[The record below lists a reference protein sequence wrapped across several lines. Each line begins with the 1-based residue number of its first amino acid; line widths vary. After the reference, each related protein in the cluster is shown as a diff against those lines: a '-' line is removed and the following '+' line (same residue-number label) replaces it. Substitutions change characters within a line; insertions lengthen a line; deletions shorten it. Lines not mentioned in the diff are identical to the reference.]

1 MKTNSNDPLPD
12 VLNRRSADKLLSV
25 YMTAGFPH
33 LGDTVADIRALAEAG
48 IDFVEIGMPF
58 SDPLADG
65 PVIQQASS
73 QALENGMSLAL
84 LFDQLAAFRGQ
95 IPIPAILMGYINPVL
110 RFGVELFC
118 QKAKAAGVSGVIL
131 PDLPM
136 REYLL
141 GYREFFQSQGLHFI
155 FLVTPTTP
163 ESRIRQID
171 EMSTAF
177 IYAVGSSSTTGSRE
191 NDLNR
196 EAYLQRLRAMNL
208 KSPLVV
214 GFGIKDRE
222 SLQQAWK
229 YAKGGIVGT
238 AYIQRR
244 MAGQTS
250 GAAVLSL
257 LRHLGQTADNE
268 TSNAASRQSD
278 EGHLHN
284 PLNSKLFIP

>member
-1 MKTNSNDPLPD
+1 MKTKPTDALLE
-12 VLNRRSADKLLSV
+12 VLHRRSADKLLSV
-25 YMTAGFPH
+25 YMTAGFPR
-33 LGDTVADIRALAEAG
+33 LDDTVADVHALAEAG

-73 QALENGMSLAL
+73 QALGNGMNLAL
-84 LFDQLAAFRGQ
+84 LFDQLASFKGQ
-95 IPIPAILMGYINPVL
+95 MPIPAILMGYINPVL

-118 QKAKAAGVSGVIL
+118 QKAKAAGISGVIL

-136 REYLL
+136 REYLQ

-196 EAYLQRLRAMNL
+196 EAYLQRLQAMNL
-208 KSPLVV
+208 QSPLVV
-214 GFGIKDRE
+214 GFGIKDSE
-222 SLQQAWK
+222 SLQQAWN

-244 MAGQTS
+244 MAGQPS
-250 GAAVLSL
+250 EAAVRSL
-257 LRHLGQTADNE
+257 LNQLGQTAGSE
-268 TSNAASRQSD
+268 TSPAALKQSD
-278 EGHLHN
+278 EGHLQN

>member
-1 MKTNSNDPLPD
+1 MKTNSNDPLPE
-12 VLNRRSADKLLSV
+12 VLHRRSADKLLSV

-33 LGDTVADIRALAEAG
+33 LGDTVADVRALAEAG

>member
-1 MKTNSNDPLPD
+1 MKTNSNDPLPE
-12 VLNRRSADKLLSV
+12 VLHRRSADKLLSV

-33 LGDTVADIRALAEAG
+33 LGDTVADVRALAEAG

-214 GFGIKDRE
+214 GFGIKDGE